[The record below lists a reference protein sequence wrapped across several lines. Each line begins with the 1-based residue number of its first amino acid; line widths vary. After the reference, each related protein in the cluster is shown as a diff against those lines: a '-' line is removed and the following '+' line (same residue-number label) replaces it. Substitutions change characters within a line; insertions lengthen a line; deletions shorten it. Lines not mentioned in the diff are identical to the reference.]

1 MQKASQRECRI
12 ENWLR
17 ENLINYISSGKAT
30 TILLIVGLIKNIS
43 LYKMSYFLNHVF
55 VIPSKSKIKVE
66 TDLSNYATK
75 SDFKNATGADTSKIA
90 KKLYLASLKSEIDR
104 LDIDKLEKVPIDF
117 NIFKSK
123 ADKLDVDNLV
133 PVN

>member
-17 ENLINYISSGKAT
+17 ENLISYISSGKAR
-30 TILLIVGLIKNIS
+30 TILLIVGLIKKIS
-43 LYKMSYFLNHVF
+43 LYKMSYFLNDVF
-55 VIPSKSKIKVE
+55 VIPSNSKIKVE
-66 TDLSNYATK
+66 IDLSNYATK
-75 SDFKNATGADTSKIA
+75 SDFKNATGVDPSKIA
-90 KKLYLASLKSEIDR
+90 KKLYLASLKSETDG

-123 ADKLDVDNLV
+123 ADKLDVDN
-133 PVN
+133 